1 MIQKACTAFIIALF
15 VNMSG
20 AFAQNLPD
28 STSANSDSNATKER
42 TFKQKADS
50 FNVFMERVIQLFPV
64 PIFSIS
70 KETGMLFGLT
80 KFNDFNVGSKEST
93 DSLAQPSTF
102 TGLIYYTQKEQF
114 KVNFETDIMFREN
127 SKNVK
132 GRITFLN
139 FPLLFYG
146 VGNETVKADAAT
158 VLYES
163 FEFVGSY
170 NHRIKPNF
178 FGGITYKYL
187 NDIKV
192 EYTDTTESTPLV
204 PDYDV
209 SQNKGL
215 RSGLGF
221 QFTYEGRDNRL
232 NPFKGA
238 YMNAEFDFFEDW
250 LGSDFNYNRLIVDLR
265 KYIPLIDSNKLILA
279 TQVIGEFVTDGA
291 NIQALPALGGPD
303 WGARGVYFGRFRDKS
318 SLTANMELRF
328 PLFWILGGTAF
339 GGVGQVGPNLAAFDW
354 NGNHYT
360 YGGGLRLMV
369 SSKNR
374 VNLRLDMG
382 FSEDDSA
389 FILSFSEA
397 F

>member
-1 MIQKACTAFIIALF
+1 MNWKSISLISVLITVAISGSWANITIESNRIQT
-15 VNMSG
+15 
-20 AFAQNLPD
+20 D
-28 STSANSDSNATKER
+28 SVLTEKK

-50 FNVFMERVIQLFPV
+50 FNLFMERVIQLFPV

-80 KFNDFNVGSKEST
+80 KFNDFNMGSTESQ
-93 DSLAQPSTF
+93 DSIAQPSTF
-102 TGLIYYTQKEQF
+102 TGLIYYTQKKQF
-114 KVNFETDIMFREN
+114 KINFETDIMFREN

-146 VGNETVKADAAT
+146 VGNETIKADAVT
-158 VLYES
+158 VLYET

-170 NHRIKPNF
+170 SHRVKPNF
-178 FGGITYKYL
+178 FAGITYKYL

-192 EYTDTTESTPLV
+192 EYTDTTETSPLIHN
-204 PDYDV
+204 YNV

-215 RSGLGF
+215 RSGLGVH
-221 QFTYEGRDNRL
+221 FTYEGRDNRL
-232 NPFKGA
+232 NPFHGS
-238 YMNAEFDFFEDW
+238 YMNVEFDFFKSW
-250 LGSDFNYNRLIVDLR
+250 LGSDFNYNRLIIDLR
-265 KYIPLIDSNKLILA
+265 KYIPLIDSNKLVLA
-279 TQVIGEFVTDGA
+279 TQVIGEFVSDGA
-291 NIQALPALGGPD
+291 NIQALPALGGPN

-339 GGVGQVGPNLAAFDW
+339 AGVGQVGPNLAAFDW
-354 NGNHYT
+354 SGNHYT

-382 FSEDDSA
+382 FSKDDSA